1 MQNIGL
7 IGLGAASNR
16 QLQAIAAVA
25 SARLVAAADIDA
37 EKLARIQQQYGCRSY
52 AITASWWQTKRW
64 TSW

>member
-1 MQNIGL
+1 MQNIGI

-37 EKLARIQQQYGCRSY
+37 EKLARDSSNTAVG
-52 AITASWWQTKRW
+52 AMPITASWWQTKRW